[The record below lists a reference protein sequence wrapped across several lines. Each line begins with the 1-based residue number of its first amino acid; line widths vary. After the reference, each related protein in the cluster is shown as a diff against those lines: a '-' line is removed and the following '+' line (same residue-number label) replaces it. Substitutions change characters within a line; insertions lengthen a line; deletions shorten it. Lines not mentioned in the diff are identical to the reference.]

1 MKVSLHLDNRIF
13 KEKPD
18 RYATSEIH
26 GRITNEVSE
35 VTPKDLAEA
44 LASGKTAVLAT
55 MKGERKKANM
65 IQQQVLMLDFDNK
78 DDETKM
84 KTEGMFYTSID
95 DVLTDEFVQQNAAFL
110 YKTFSHTE
118 DWDKFR
124 LVFVLDQPLKTIW
137 DVYGAYQF
145 LLDKYPNADISC
157 KDPSRLFF
165 GGTEYIEINFDN
177 VLNTKSIPKVDNK
190 ELKIVE
196 RKPTK
201 VERARKSKPE
211 TGEVPTYKLMKQGN
225 KEAVKAR
232 LSVYGCKLPSKV
244 MAVNYLKS
252 VNMAEFLGIEYNPF
266 FDLFHYEEN
275 PSASIFKMDN
285 SDIYLYKCHSAS
297 HQFTGDIVLVIS
309 KLLGI
314 SYTAAVNYLIEVT
327 GIEIELTENIKALRE
342 QCDLFSNILL
352 SEDLKKVYPAVHQRF
367 DRYKQDIISIL
378 TIFKENLYEDENG
391 ELRSLT
397 WISVRRL
404 SEKLYGTNRKYEKVS
419 RILNL
424 MTYTNWIDKLDE
436 SSIPTDLLEKIKA
449 TQMAKKRDKRS
460 NVFELL
466 LLGDDF
472 FFQLNKKCE
481 AMHKLGFTM
490 QGFSKEYVERTDGK
504 EKASK
509 VYVQDKDKKI
519 SVKSEAITQD
529 IHKIALRHIN
539 KHGYILEK
547 DLIKKVQRKWKSKGF
562 TEYKYK
568 QAVSE
573 LLQMYDL
580 QRKRL
585 TKDLKQEFGLTKLPA
600 KSSPAVLIRAN

>member
-1 MKVSLHLDNRIF
+1 MKVKLHLDKGTFR
-13 KEKPD
+13 EKPN
-18 RYATSEIH
+18 RYETTSIH
-26 GRITNEVSE
+26 ERITKEVSE
-35 VTPKDLAEA
+35 VTPKELAEA
-44 LASGKTAVLAT
+44 LASGKTTVLAT

-78 DDETKM
+78 DDSTKER
-84 KTEGMFYTSID
+84 TEGMFYTSIS
-95 DVLTDEFVQQNAAFL
+95 DVLDDEFVQQNASFL
-110 YKTFSHTE
+110 YETFSHTD

-137 DVYGAYQF
+137 DVYGAYHF
-145 LLDKYPNADISC
+145 LLNKYPNADVSC

-177 VLNTKSIPKVDNK
+177 VLNTESIPKLNNEEAKPV
-190 ELKIVE
+190 VV
-196 RKPTK
+196 KPTQ
-201 VERARKSKPE
+201 VEKARQNKPKSGE
-211 TGEVPTYKLMKQGN
+211 TPTYKLMKQGD

-252 VNMAEFLGIEYNPF
+252 INMAEFLGIEYNPF

-275 PSASIFKMDN
+275 PSASIFQMDN
-285 SDIYLYKCHSAS
+285 SDIWLYKCHSAS
-297 HQFTGDIVLVIS
+297 HPFVGDIILVVS

-327 GIEIELTENIKALRE
+327 GIEIELTENIKAIRE
-342 QCDLFSNILL
+342 QCDLFANILL
-352 SEDLKKVYPAVHQRF
+352 SEDLKHVYPAVHQRF

-404 SEKLYGTNRKYEKVS
+404 SEKLYGTDRKYEKVN

-424 MTYTNWIDKLDE
+424 MTYTEWIDKLDE
-436 SSIPTDLLEKIKA
+436 SKIPADLLKKIKA
-449 TQMAKKRDKRS
+449 TQIAKKRDKRS

-472 FFQLNKKCE
+472 FRQLNKKCE
-481 AMHKLGFTM
+481 AMQELGFTM
-490 QGFSKEYVERTDGK
+490 KGFSKEYVQRTDGTK
-504 EKASK
+504 KADT
-509 VYVQDKDKKI
+509 VFVQDKDRTV
-519 SVKSEAITQD
+519 SAKSEAITQD
-529 IHKIALRHIN
+529 IHKIALRSIKKN
-539 KHGYILEK
+539 GYIIEK
-547 DLIKKVQRKWKSKGF
+547 DLIKKVQKKWKSKGF

-573 LLQMYDL
+573 LLQTYGL

-585 TKDLKQEFGLTKLPA
+585 TKELKQEFGITKLSA
-600 KSSPAVLIRAN
+600 KSSPAALVRAN